1 MSVIIEFK
9 GITKAYKN
17 KPVLKDLSLEVAEKD
32 FTLVYGLPGSGRS
45 VLFRLLMGLEKPT
58 EGQIL
63 LRGEDIVSLSPE
75 ERHIGYVP
83 QSFALFP
90 HMRVYDNIAYPL
102 RLSKVGKAETKRL
115 VQDVSEMLNIADLLE
130 KFPHQTSGGQKQRIA
145 IARGIVKQTD
155 VFVLDDP
162 LVGLDFKLREQ
173 LIDDLKV
180 LQSQLGHT
188 FLYTT
193 SDPLEALSL
202 AQTLA
207 ILHDGRIIEKGGP
220 MELYANAQTLD
231 CMRILGFP
239 GANLIEGEARG
250 GKFVTQAFEMPVNK
264 NDGAKLCAVI
274 RPEFI
279 RLDRANDDC
288 VGLEARV
295 LLNEDLGGE
304 EIVYFDVGGI
314 RLTATFRHDEFK
326 PAWEIDTRVQIFIT
340 PSEICLFDKES
351 GHRIR

>member
-1 MSVIIEFK
+1 MSAIIEFN
-9 GITKAYKN
+9 GITKTYKD
-17 KPVLKDLSLEVAEKD
+17 KLVLNSLNLEVTEKD

-63 LRGEDIVSLSPE
+63 LRGEDIASLSPE

-90 HMRVYDNIAYPL
+90 HMKVYDNIAYPL
-102 RLSKVGKAETKRL
+102 KLMKVGKEETKRL
-115 VQDVSEMLNIADLLE
+115 VYNVSEMLNISDLLD

-180 LQSQLGHT
+180 LQSRLGHT

-207 ILHDGRIIEKGGP
+207 ILHDGRVIEKGGP
-220 MELYANAQTLD
+220 MELYENAQTLD

-239 GANLIEGEARG
+239 SANVIEGEAQE
-250 GKFVTQAFEMPVNK
+250 GKFVTKAFEMPVNK
-264 NDGAKLCAVI
+264 DEGTQLCAVI

-279 RLDRANDDC
+279 RMEPTSDD
-288 VGLEARV
+288 GINLKARV

-304 EIVYFDVGGI
+304 EIVYFDVDGT

-326 PAWEIDTRVQIFIT
+326 PEWDIDSHVQIFIA
-340 PSEICLFDKES
+340 PSDICLFDKES
-351 GHRIR
+351 GRRIQ

>member
-1 MSVIIEFK
+1 MSIAVEFK
-9 GITKAYKN
+9 DITKTYKN
-17 KPVLKDLSLEVAEKD
+17 KSVINKLNLEAAEKD

-63 LRGEDIVSLSPE
+63 LRGEDIVSLPPE
-75 ERHIGYVP
+75 QRNIGYVP

-90 HMRVYDNIAYPL
+90 HMRVFDNIAYPL
-102 RLSKVGKAETKRL
+102 RLMKTGKEETKRL
-115 VQDVSEMLNIADLLE
+115 VHNVSEMLKIADLLE

-145 IARGIVKQTD
+145 IARGLVKKTD

-207 ILHDGRIIEKGGP
+207 ILHDGRIIEKGDP

-239 GANLIEGEARG
+239 GANVIEGETRG
-250 GKFVTQAFEMPVNK
+250 GKFAVSSFEIPVGKSDGTQ
-264 NDGAKLCAVI
+264 LCAVV

-279 RLDRANDDC
+279 RAEPVHEDSFEI
-288 VGLEARV
+288 EARV
-295 LLNEDLGGE
+295 LLSEDLGGE
-304 EIVYFDVGGI
+304 ETVYFEAGGM
-314 RLTATFRHDEFK
+314 RFTATFRHDVSK
-326 PAWEIDTRVQIFIT
+326 PRWDIDSRVKLFIA
-340 PSEICLFDKES
+340 PSEICLFEKES
-351 GHRIR
+351 GRRIQ